1 MKSEIIKKNLS
12 NGLRFIHIKNKD
24 KHVIINVFV
33 KVGSQDETP
42 ENNGIS
48 HFLEHM
54 IWQGSKNYTAEK
66 LRSDLKDMDANF
78 NASTSFKR
86 TNHFI
91 SGPRR
96 HYEKMLKILLDSIQN
111 PVFDKEEIERERKVI
126 LDEYKRT
133 TDDSLAILQ
142 KSVFKTLFKDHSLSQ
157 LPIGTEEN
165 IKNITRED
173 LIEYYNKHYV
183 ANNMIISISGD
194 LEEPEKLIE
203 KYFTLKSGEI
213 ITKEEKITTKL
224 ESKTFIKLKESI
236 SATRINISFL
246 TPEYTHKDTTII
258 EIIDYLLDYGKDI
271 NLTTS
276 IRQKLGLTYSIY
288 ASNLPL
294 KEGGIFSIT
303 TTTNPEQVELLVE
316 SILAEFNKFETI
328 KQKELNRA
336 KQKLL
341 QTHRKINLM
350 PFFLQEKT
358 AQQELYGYTDTE
370 EKKPQIIKE
379 ATAKDLKR
387 IVDEYFRNCLIT
399 IVEPR
404 EEVVKEEEVCKNLL
418 KSN

>member
-1 MKSEIIKKNLS
+1 MRSEIIKKNLS
-12 NGLRFIHIKNKD
+12 NGLRFIHLKNKA
-24 KHVIINVFV
+24 KHIIINVFV

-54 IWQGSKNYTAEK
+54 IWQGSKNYTAEG
-66 LRSDLKDMDANF
+66 LRKELQEIDANF

-133 TDDSLAILQ
+133 TDDSRLILQ

-203 KYFTLKSGEI
+203 KYLTLKPGEI
-213 ITKEEKITTKL
+213 IIKEEKTDFKLKTK
-224 ESKTFIKLKESI
+224 EFIKLKESI

-246 TPEYTHKDTTII
+246 TPEYTHKDTAII

-276 IRQKLGLTYSIY
+276 IRQKLGLTYSIS
-288 ASNLPL
+288 ASNFPL
-294 KEGGIFSIT
+294 KEVGVFSIT
-303 TTTNPEQVELLVE
+303 TTTSTEQVELLVD
-316 SILAEFNKFETI
+316 SILSEFKKFETI

-370 EKKPQIIKE
+370 EQKPQIIKE
-379 ATAKDLKR
+379 ATAEDIKR
-387 IVDEYFRNCLIT
+387 IINDYFSNYIVT

-404 EEVVKEEEVCKNLL
+404 EEVRKEIIF
-418 KSN
+418 

>member
-1 MKSEIIKKNLS
+1 MKSEIIKKTLS
-12 NGLRFIHIKNKD
+12 NGLRFIHVKNKA
-24 KHVIINVFV
+24 KHIIINVYV

-66 LRSDLKDMDANF
+66 LRADLKDMDANF

-86 TNHFI
+86 TNHYVA
-91 SGPRR
+91 GPRR

-111 PVFDKEEIERERKVI
+111 PSFDSTEIERERKVI

-133 TDDSLAILQ
+133 TDDSRLILQ

-173 LIEYYNKHYV
+173 LIKYYNKYYV

-203 KYFTLKSGEI
+203 KYLTLKPGEI
-213 ITKEEKITTKL
+213 IIKEEKTDFKLKTK
-224 ESKTFIKLKESI
+224 EFIKLKESI

-246 TPEYTHKDTTII
+246 TPEYAHKDTAII

-276 IRQKLGLTYSIY
+276 IRQKLGLTYSIS
-288 ASNLPL
+288 ASNFPL
-294 KEGGIFSIT
+294 KEVGVFSIT
-303 TTTNPEQVELLVE
+303 TTTSTEQVELLID
-316 SILAEFNKFETI
+316 SILSEFKKFESI
-328 KQKELNRA
+328 KQKELKRA

-341 QTHRKINLM
+341 QTHRKIKLM
-350 PFFLQEKT
+350 PFFLQEEI
-358 AQQELYGYTDTE
+358 AQSELLGYNEAE

-379 ATAKDLKR
+379 ATAEDIKR
-387 IVDEYFRNCLIT
+387 IINDYFSNYIVT

-404 EEVVKEEEVCKNLL
+404 EAVRKEIIF
-418 KSN
+418 

>member
-1 MKSEIIKKNLS
+1 MKSEIIKKTLS
-12 NGLRFIHIKNKD
+12 NGLRFIHVKNKA
-24 KHVIINVFV
+24 KHIIINVYV

-54 IWQGSKNYTAEK
+54 IWQGSKNYTAEG
-66 LRSDLKDMDANF
+66 LRKEFQEIDARF
-78 NASTSFKR
+78 NASTSFKK
-86 TNHFI
+86 TNHYVC
-91 SGPRR
+91 GPRR

-111 PVFDKEEIERERKVI
+111 PSFDLTEIERERKVI

-133 TDDSLAILQ
+133 TDDSRLILQ

-203 KYFTLKSGEI
+203 KYLTLKPGEI
-213 ITKEEKITTKL
+213 IIKEEKTDFKLKTK
-224 ESKTFIKLKESI
+224 EFIKLKESI

-246 TPEYTHKDTTII
+246 TPEYAHKDTAII

-276 IRQKLGLTYSIY
+276 IRQKLGLTYSIS
-288 ASNLPL
+288 ASNFPL
-294 KEGGIFSIT
+294 KEVGVFSIT
-303 TTTNPEQVELLVE
+303 TTTSTEQVELLVD
-316 SILAEFNKFETI
+316 SILSEFKKFESI
-328 KQKELNRA
+328 KQKELKRA

-341 QTHRKINLM
+341 QTDRKIKLV
-350 PFFLQEKT
+350 PFFLQEEIV
-358 AQQELYGYTDTE
+358 QRELLGYNDAE
-370 EKKPQIIKE
+370 DNKPQIIKE
-379 ATAKDLKR
+379 ATAEDIKR
-387 IVDEYFRNCLIT
+387 IINDYFSNYIVT

-404 EEVVKEEEVCKNLL
+404 EAVKTEEIIC
-418 KSN
+418 

>member
-1 MKSEIIKKNLS
+1 MKSEIIKKTLS
-12 NGLRFIHIKNKD
+12 NGLRFIHVKNKA
-24 KHVIINVFV
+24 KHIIINVYV

-66 LRSDLKDMDANF
+66 LRADLKDMDANF

-86 TNHFI
+86 TNHYVA
-91 SGPRR
+91 GPRR

-111 PVFDKEEIERERKVI
+111 PSFDLTEIERERKVI

-133 TDDSLAILQ
+133 TDDSRLILQ

-173 LIEYYNKHYV
+173 LIKYYNKHYV

-203 KYFTLKSGEI
+203 KYLTLKPGEI
-213 ITKEEKITTKL
+213 ITKEEKTDFKLKTK
-224 ESKTFIKLKESI
+224 EFIKLKESI

-246 TPEYTHKDTTII
+246 TPEYAHKDTAII

-276 IRQKLGLTYSIY
+276 IRQKLGLTYSIS
-288 ASNLPL
+288 ASNFPL
-294 KEGGIFSIT
+294 KEVGVFSIT
-303 TTTNPEQVELLVE
+303 TTTSTEQVELLID
-316 SILAEFNKFETI
+316 SILSEFKKFESI
-328 KQKELNRA
+328 KQKELKRA
-336 KQKLL
+336 KQKLI
-341 QTHRKINLM
+341 QTHRKIKLM
-350 PFFLQEKT
+350 PFFLQEEI
-358 AQQELYGYTDTE
+358 AQSELLGYNEAE

-379 ATAKDLKR
+379 ATAEDIKR
-387 IVDEYFRNCLIT
+387 IINDYFSNYIVT

-404 EEVVKEEEVCKNLL
+404 EAVRKEIIF
-418 KSN
+418 

>member
-1 MKSEIIKKNLS
+1 MKSEIIKKTLS
-12 NGLRFIHIKNKD
+12 NGLRFIHVKNKA
-24 KHVIINVFV
+24 KHIIINVYV

-54 IWQGSKNYTAEK
+54 IWQGSKNYTAEG
-66 LRSDLKDMDANF
+66 LRKEFQEIDARF

-86 TNHFI
+86 TNHYVA
-91 SGPRR
+91 GPRR

-111 PVFDKEEIERERKVI
+111 PSFDSTEIERERKVI

-133 TDDSLAILQ
+133 TDDSRLILQ

-203 KYFTLKSGEI
+203 KYLTLKPGEI
-213 ITKEEKITTKL
+213 IIKEEKTDFKLKTK
-224 ESKTFIKLKESI
+224 EFIKLKESI

-246 TPEYTHKDTTII
+246 TPEYAHKDTAII

-276 IRQKLGLTYSIY
+276 IRQKLGLTYSIS
-288 ASNLPL
+288 ASNFPL
-294 KEGGIFSIT
+294 KEVGVFSIT
-303 TTTNPEQVELLVE
+303 TTTSTEQVELLID
-316 SILAEFNKFETI
+316 SILSEFKKFESI
-328 KQKELNRA
+328 KQKELKRA

-341 QTHRKINLM
+341 QTHRKIKLM
-350 PFFLQEKT
+350 PFFLQEEI
-358 AQQELYGYTDTE
+358 AQSELLGYNEAE

-379 ATAKDLKR
+379 ATAEDIKR
-387 IVDEYFRNCLIT
+387 IINDYFSNYIVT

-404 EEVVKEEEVCKNLL
+404 EAVRKEIIF
-418 KSN
+418 

>member
-1 MKSEIIKKNLS
+1 MKSEIIKKTLS
-12 NGLRFIHIKNKD
+12 NGLRFIHVKNKA
-24 KHVIINVFV
+24 KHIIINVYV

-66 LRSDLKDMDANF
+66 LRADLKDMGANF

-86 TNHFI
+86 TNHYVA
-91 SGPRR
+91 GPRR

-111 PVFDKEEIERERKVI
+111 PSFDSTEIERERKVI

-133 TDDSLAILQ
+133 TDDSRLILQ

-173 LIEYYNKHYV
+173 LIKYYNKHYV

-203 KYFTLKSGEI
+203 KYLTLKPGEI
-213 ITKEEKITTKL
+213 IIKEEKTDFKLKTK
-224 ESKTFIKLKESI
+224 EFIKLKESI

-246 TPEYTHKDTTII
+246 TPEYAHKDTAII

-276 IRQKLGLTYSIY
+276 IRQKLGLTYSIS
-288 ASNLPL
+288 ASNFPL
-294 KEGGIFSIT
+294 KEVGVFSIT
-303 TTTNPEQVELLVE
+303 TTTSTEQVELLID
-316 SILAEFNKFETI
+316 SILSEFKKFESI
-328 KQKELNRA
+328 KQKELKRA

-341 QTHRKINLM
+341 QTYRKIKLM
-350 PFFLQEKT
+350 PFFLQEEI
-358 AQQELYGYTDTE
+358 AQSELLGYNDAE
-370 EKKPQIIKE
+370 DNKPQIIKE
-379 ATAKDLKR
+379 ATAEDIKR
-387 IVDEYFRNCLIT
+387 IINDYFSNYIVT

-404 EEVVKEEEVCKNLL
+404 EAVRKEIIF
-418 KSN
+418 